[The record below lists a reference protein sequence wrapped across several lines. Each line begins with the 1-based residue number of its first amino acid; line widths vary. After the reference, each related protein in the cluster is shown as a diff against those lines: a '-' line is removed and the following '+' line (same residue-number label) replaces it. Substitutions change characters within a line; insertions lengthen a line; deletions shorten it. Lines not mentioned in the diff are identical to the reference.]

1 MLPYGRLPAVILA
14 VAAILVLVTVALAV
28 FH

>member
-1 MLPYGRLPAVILA
+1 MFSYGRLPAVILA
-14 VAAILVLVTVALAV
+14 VAAILVLVTVALAL